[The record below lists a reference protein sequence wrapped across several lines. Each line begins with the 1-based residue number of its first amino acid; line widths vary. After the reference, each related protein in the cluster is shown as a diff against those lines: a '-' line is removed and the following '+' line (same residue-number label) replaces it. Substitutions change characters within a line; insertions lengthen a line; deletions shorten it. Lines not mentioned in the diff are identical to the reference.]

1 VTTQR
6 DKTMPPR
13 DGRRSKPQI
22 KGADLEY
29 DQARRIELYQI
40 YGPQE
45 PGPHDKPRT
54 VTRRGRAGPG

>member
-1 VTTQR
+1 
-6 DKTMPPR
+6 MPPR

-22 KGADLEY
+22 KGADLAY

-54 VTRRGRAGPG
+54 ITRRGRAGPG